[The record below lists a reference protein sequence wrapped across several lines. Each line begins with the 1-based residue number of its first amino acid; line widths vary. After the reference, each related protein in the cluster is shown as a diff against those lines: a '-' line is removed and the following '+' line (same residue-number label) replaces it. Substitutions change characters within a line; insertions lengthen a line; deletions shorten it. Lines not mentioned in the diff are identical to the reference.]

1 MLPND
6 HLHIITAGTDI
17 FPAYVRALR
26 DHDDITG
33 TIVVADPEI
42 YTINSREERVVQAAR
57 ERTRNAVAKV
67 RAHAAALKIPV
78 SFVFITP
85 PVMDTARD
93 ALFRILEEHPGAR
106 LTFDL
111 SGGPKD
117 LCMAFF
123 YLSLWVAAKTR
134 YTLPGPDGM
143 EERAEF
149 GLAGIP
155 VATVAANRNYLRIL
169 ESLARR
175 PEKTMEDPATGLSRS
190 YLYNQVA
197 AYYIPKRS
205 RGVKRRA
212 GHSGTPGSS
221 EPKTA
226 VQYELTQGTFSNIL
240 RTMAA
245 GGLIEECPGPD
256 ADRKR
261 MQYRITAAGSLALR
275 LAQIQSGQPL
285 VT

>member
-1 MLPND
+1 M
-6 HLHIITAGTDI
+6 
-17 FPAYVRALR
+17 
-26 DHDDITG
+26 
-33 TIVVADPEI
+33 
-42 YTINSREERVVQAAR
+42 
-57 ERTRNAVAKV
+57 RTHGSCHPLAVAKV

-78 SFVFITP
+78 SFGFITP
-85 PVMDTARD
+85 PVLETARD

-123 YLSLWVAAKTR
+123 HLSLWVGAKTR
-134 YTLPGPDGM
+134 YTLPGPGGM
-143 EERAEF
+143 EEQAEF
-149 GLAGIP
+149 GVPGIP
-155 VATVAANRNYLRIL
+155 VAAVVANRNYLLVL

-175 PEKTMEDPATGLSRS
+175 PEKAMEDPVTSLSRS

-197 AYYIPKRS
+197 AYYVPKRT
-205 RGVKRRA
+205 RGVKRGA
-212 GHSGTPGSS
+212 AQPGTAGSS
-221 EPKTA
+221 EPRTA

-240 RTMAA
+240 RTMTA
-245 GGLIEECPGPD
+245 GGLIEECHSRGT
-256 ADRKR
+256 DRKR

-275 LAQIQSGQPL
+275 LAQIQSGQPR

>member
-1 MLPND
+1 MSSPE

-26 DHDDITG
+26 DHDDITE
-33 TIVVADPEI
+33 TIVVADDH
-42 YTINSREERVVQAAR
+42 YYSVSTREEKPVQAAR

-85 PVMDTARD
+85 PVLETARD

-117 LCMAFF
+117 LCMALFH
-123 YLSLWVAAKTR
+123 LSLWVRAKTW

-143 EERAEF
+143 EERAKF
-149 GLAGIP
+149 GGPGIP
-155 VATVAANRNYLRIL
+155 VATIAANRNYLRVL
-169 ESLARR
+169 EALSRQ
-175 PEKTMEDPATGLSRS
+175 PEKAMEDPVTGLSRP
-190 YLYNQVA
+190 YLYNQAA
-197 AYYIPKRS
+197 AYYVPKRT

-212 GHSGTPGSS
+212 AQPGG
-221 EPKTA
+221 TA
-226 VQYELTQGTFSNIL
+226 VQHELSQGTFSNIL

-245 GGLIEECPGPD
+245 GGLIEECPGPG

-261 MQYRITAAGSLALR
+261 SLYRITEAGRFALR
-275 LAQIQSGQPL
+275 LAQIQSGHPR

>member
-1 MLPND
+1 MPPPE

-26 DHDDITG
+26 DHDDISG
-33 TIVVADPEI
+33 TIVVADQQF
-42 YTINSREERVVQAAR
+42 YAFSSREDKAVQAAR

-78 SFVFITP
+78 SFAFVNP
-85 PVMDTARD
+85 PIMESARD
-93 ALFRILEEHPGAR
+93 ALYKILEEYPGAR

-117 LCMAFF
+117 LCMVLFS
-123 YLSLWVAAKTR
+123 LSLFIGAKTR
-134 YTLPGPDGM
+134 YSLPGPDGR

-149 GLAGIP
+149 GVPGIP

-175 PEKTMEDPATGLSRS
+175 PEKTRDDPVTGLSRP

-197 AYYIPKRS
+197 AYYVPKRT
-205 RGVKRRA
+205 RGVKRGA
-212 GHSGTPGSS
+212 AQPGGTI
-221 EPKTA
+221 
-226 VQYELTQGTFSNIL
+226 VQHELSQGTFSNIL

-256 ADRKR
+256 AGRKR
-261 MQYRITAAGSLALR
+261 SLYRITEAGRLALR
-275 LAQIQSGQPL
+275 LAQIQSGHPR

>member
-1 MLPND
+1 MPSTE
-6 HLHIITAGTDI
+6 HLHIITAGAGI

-33 TIVVADPEI
+33 TVVVADEHF
-42 YTINSREERVVQAAR
+42 YTLSSGEETPVQAAR

-85 PVMDTARD
+85 PVLETAED
-93 ALFRILEEHPGAR
+93 AFFRILEEHPGAR

-123 YLSLWVAAKTR
+123 YLSLWVGGKTW
-134 YTLPGPDGM
+134 YTLPGPDGR
-143 EERAEF
+143 EARVEF
-149 GLAGIP
+149 GVPKIP
-155 VATVAANRNYLRIL
+155 VAAVVANRNYLRVL

-175 PEKTMEDPATGLSRS
+175 PEKVMEDPVAGLSRS
-190 YLYNQVA
+190 YLYHQVA
-197 AYYIPKRS
+197 AYYVPKRT
-205 RGVKRRA
+205 RGVKR
-212 GHSGTPGSS
+212 GSVDNPGLH
-221 EPKTA
+221 
-226 VQYELTQGTFSNIL
+226 ELTQGTFSNIL
-240 RTMAA
+240 KTMAA
-245 GGLIEECPGPD
+245 GGLIEERAGPD
-256 ADRKR
+256 EDRKR
-261 MQYRITAAGSLALR
+261 MLYCITEAGRLALR
-275 LAQIQSGQPL
+275 LTQIQSGQPL

>member
-1 MLPND
+1 MPSTE

-17 FPAYVRALR
+17 FPAFVRALR

-33 TIVVADPEI
+33 TVVVADEHF
-42 YTINSREERVVQAAR
+42 YTLSSREEKPVQAAR

-78 SFVFITP
+78 SFVFISP
-85 PVMDTARD
+85 PVLETAED

-123 YLSLWVAAKTR
+123 YLSLWVGAKTR
-134 YTLPGPDGM
+134 YTLPGPDGR

-149 GLAGIP
+149 GVPKIP
-155 VATVAANRNYLRIL
+155 VTAVVANRNYLRVL

-175 PEKTMEDPATGLSRS
+175 PEKVRGDPGAGLSRS

-197 AYYIPKRS
+197 AYYIPKRT
-205 RGVKRRA
+205 RGVKRV
-212 GHSGTPGSS
+212 
-221 EPKTA
+221 A
-226 VQYELTQGTFSNIL
+226 VQPGTTGSPDEMAVQHELTQGTFSNIL

-245 GGLIEECPGPD
+245 GGLIEECPDPD

-261 MQYRITAAGSLALR
+261 MRYRITAAGSLALR

>member
-1 MLPND
+1 MPSVE

-17 FPAYVRALR
+17 FPAFVRALR

-33 TIVVADPEI
+33 TVVIADEHF
-42 YTINSREERVVQAAR
+42 YTLSSGGEKPVQAAR

-85 PVMDTARD
+85 PVLETARV
-93 ALFRILEEHPGAR
+93 ALFRILDEHPGAR

-123 YLSLWVAAKTR
+123 YLSLWVGAKTH
-134 YTLPGPDGM
+134 YTLPGPGGM

-149 GLAGIP
+149 GVPGIP
-155 VATVAANRNYLRIL
+155 VATIAANRNYLRVL
-169 ESLARR
+169 ESLARL
-175 PEKTMEDPATGLSRS
+175 PEKVMEDPRAGLSRS
-190 YLYNQVA
+190 YLYHQVA
-197 AYYIPKRS
+197 AYYVPKRT
-205 RGVKRRA
+205 RGVKRA
-212 GHSGTPGSS
+212 TAQPGTLGSCGGM
-221 EPKTA
+221 A
-226 VQYELTQGTFSNIL
+226 VQHELTQGTFSNIL

-245 GGLIEECPGPD
+245 GGLIEEFPGPD

-261 MQYRITAAGSLALR
+261 GLYRITESGRLALR
-275 LAQIQSGQPL
+275 LAQIQSGQPR